1 MKHEK
6 VTSHEDWLKKRKSGI
21 GGSDAAAVMGMN
33 SYASPFSVWADKTG
47 RSKPKEETEAMR
59 IGHDLED
66 YVAKRWCE
74 QTGKKVRRDS
84 RIHRNDDY
92 PFALATIDRWVVGE
106 KAGLECKT
114 TNVLNLQ
121 KFNNGEYPDNYY
133 VQCMHYMAVT
143 GADRWYLAVLVM
155 GREFFTYTIERDED
169 EIRSLM
175 EGEAYFWNEYVLKDN
190 PPPADGMK
198 STTQVIN
205 GMYSIP
211 VDDDVD
217 LFGLDEAIDNYMA
230 VKQQIKELDGAK
242 EKMEQSLKIALGGAE
257 RGYSDHYQ
265 VTWKA
270 QSRRTFQ
277 AKQFAKDHPEMDLE
291 KYYKTSNYR
300 KFEVKEM
307 V

>member
-6 VTSHEDWLKKRKSGI
+6 VTSHDDWLKKRKSGI

-47 RSKPKEETEAMR
+47 RAKPKEETEAMR